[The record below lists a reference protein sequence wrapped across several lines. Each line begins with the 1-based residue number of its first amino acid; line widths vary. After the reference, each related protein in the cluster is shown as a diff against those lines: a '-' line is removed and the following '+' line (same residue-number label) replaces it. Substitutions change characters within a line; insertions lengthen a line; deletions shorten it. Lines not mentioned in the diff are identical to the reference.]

1 MKGGPVDSFKPRM
14 TFDLFGPVIRDAF
27 EAVYH
32 SGDIEEA
39 AALSLDD
46 RVGAARLS
54 RSESVFF
61 FANKRQDQVLGLS
74 RDTRLRREAKRLT
87 PIEDLH
93 RNSFRIES
101 GDIENEPKSHFLT
114 SLLS

>member
-1 MKGGPVDSFKPRM
+1 MKGGPVDSFEPRM
-14 TFDLFGPVIRDAF
+14 TLDLFGPVIRDAF
-27 EAVYH
+27 EPVNH
-32 SGDIEEA
+32 SSGAEET

-61 FANKRQDQVLGLS
+61 FANQRQDQVLGLS
-74 RDTRLRREAKRLT
+74 RDTRFRREAKRLT
-87 PIEDLH
+87 PVEDLR

-101 GDIENEPKSHFLT
+101 DDIENEPRSHFLT